1 MKMNKSSKEL
11 LQRYLLAVK
20 RELGGKQREDIAA
33 EIESYIFDLLEERHP
48 KAKEIGKSELEAI
61 LKEMGAPRKVAAQY
75 SPNRYLIGPRLFPV
89 YWLVVRIV
97 IAVVFGSITLSL
109 LINAIINPPIEI
121 GASIF
126 EYLGTVWS
134 GILSAAGAVTLVFA
148 AIDRATEGKPIDE
161 IEELQ
166 ELDLSELPELPET
179 EKEVSIVETSF
190 EIFFGILGIVFFT
203 YVQKT
208 GGYLP
213 AFKNPAADAQMAR
226 IFTDGFLRFIPVLL
240 ALNGLEVARSI
251 TLLVQR
257 HHSAL
262 TNWWQIAQE
271 CAQIVLNGFLL
282 GALPLITLEF
292 FDSFMDIENLTKVE
306 SIANTGL
313 AVILVLSMI
322 GMVAS
327 IITRVVREVRSPGY

>member
-1 MKMNKSSKEL
+1 MKMNKSTKEL

-20 RELGGKQREDIAA
+20 RELGGKQREDITA
-33 EIESYIFDLLEERHP
+33 EIESYIFDILEERHP
-48 KAKEIGKSELEAI
+48 KAKEISKSQLEAV

-97 IAVVFGSITLSL
+97 VAVVMGSITLAL
-109 LINAIINPPIEI
+109 LIGAITNPPAEI
-121 GASIF
+121 IPTIF
-126 EYLGTVWS
+126 EYLGSIWS
-134 GILSAAGAVTLVFA
+134 GMLSAAGAITLVFA
-148 AIDRATEGKPIDE
+148 AIEHATEGKSIEE

-179 EKEVSIVETSF
+179 EKELSIVETSI

-213 AFKNPAADAQMAR
+213 TFMNPEADVQMAR
-226 IFTDGFLRFIPVLL
+226 IFTSGFMRFIPVLL
-240 ALNGLEVARSI
+240 ALNGVEVARSI

-257 HHSAL
+257 HHSTL
-262 TNWWQIAQE
+262 TNWWRIAQE
-271 CAQIVLNGFLL
+271 CAQLILNGFLL
-282 GALPLITLEF
+282 GALPLVTLEF
-292 FDSFMDIENLTKVE
+292 FDTFMDIENLTKVE
-306 SIANTGL
+306 SIVNTGI
-313 AVILVLSMI
+313 AVVLVLSI
-322 GMVAS
+322 VGMVAA
-327 IITRVVREVRSPGY
+327 IITHVVREIRNPGY